1 MAFNYFRFCTCFVFL
16 LHPQIISPISVYI
29 YRGADTDLKHPS
41 LLPPQ
46 AQERPTVLKAT
57 SALRLGF
64 TGSILP
70 SSLASCPFSTFLGH
84 RAIPTAQVGWPSL
97 HTPLRAICIYSWRK
111 YTCFRYM
118 LPPLTSWL
126 NDWNPSAVGRT
137 SCDGR
142 KQQIAYAVLSFTIQI
157 MASKHVAHESNLK
170 FWTHIFSYSTI
181 HEGRV
186 PHLSKAFFSSR
197 RREQSTR
204 GIANNPYYLFPKKK
218 KKGRNKQPPFKK

>member
-1 MAFNYFRFCTCFVFL
+1 MFCLFIASTN
-16 LHPQIISPISVYI
+16 HISSFSLYISS
-29 YRGADTDLKHPS
+29 RRDTDLKHPS

-118 LPPLTSWL
+118 LPPLTSWW

-137 SCDGR
+137 SCEGR

-157 MASKHVAHESNLK
+157 MASKHVARESNFEVLDTYFLLFNDSRGTCTPFVQSFFFK
-170 FWTHIFSYSTI
+170 STKGAKYTRHSQQPI
-181 HEGRV
+181 
-186 PHLSKAFFSSR
+186 LS
-197 RREQSTR
+197 
-204 GIANNPYYLFPKKK
+204 LPKKK
-218 KKGRNKQPPFKK
+218 KKRRNKQPPFKK